1 MSACYNED
9 REEESYKIMYG
20 RKKVDGP
27 KETEGDVDNP
37 EFSTFL
43 ALFVVLYRMLLL
55 KNTIAKFPSMIAEE
69 LVCPTLTTTPDTACA
84 VRQSLPPQTKV

>member
-1 MSACYNED
+1 MDRPTTEKNLVLKVFVGVAMAFAARGCESSCVEVPHVSASYNED

-37 EFSTFL
+37 EFSKFL
-43 ALFVVLYRMLLL
+43 ALFFVL
-55 KNTIAKFPSMIAEE
+55 NIVWHE
-69 LVCPTLTTTPDTACA
+69 V
-84 VRQSLPPQTKV
+84 